1 MLNSPVCLDA
11 NLVVH
16 LVTSGERDAAI
27 VHLWRE
33 WHEAG
38 RPIVAPTLLHYE
50 VSNALHRYVVHGVY
64 LPEEAAKLLDM
75 ALGLRIILFGHA
87 TLHRRALL
95 LAGQFELSSAYDAHY
110 LAVAEVFGAELW
122 TADQRLFQ
130 AVSGS
135 LPWVHLVKAWPSPA
149 NPSR

>member
-38 RPIVAPTLLHYE
+38 RPIVAPTLLQYE
-50 VSNALHRYVVHGVY
+50 VSNALYRYVAHGVY
-64 LPEEAAKLLDM
+64 SPEEAAKLLDM

-87 TLHRRALL
+87 ALHRRALL
-95 LAGQFELSSAYDAHY
+95 LAGQFGLPAAYDAHY
-110 LAVAEVFGAELW
+110 LAVAEMFGADFW
-122 TADQRLFQ
+122 TADQRLFE
-130 AVSGS
+130 AVSAVW
-135 LPWVHLVKAWPSPA
+135 PRMHIVKGPSTA
-149 NPSR
+149 AGPST